1 MVQQVS
7 RPTADSRHEREG
19 CPHHWLIETPVGPVS
34 KGLCRL
40 CGQRKE
46 FKNYV
51 EASPWGEEA
60 APARATEE
68 NRSTT
73 SDGDD
78 HDEYPSS
85 E

>member
-1 MVQQVS
+1 MVQQAS
-7 RPTADSRHEREG
+7 RPTADSRNERKG

-34 KGLCRL
+34 KGTCRL
-40 CGQRKE
+40 CGQLNE

-60 APARATEE
+60 APAKKIEE
-68 NRSTT
+68 NRSPT

-78 HDEYPSS
+78 SEEYQSS